1 MSATSRCR
9 SKLLSARSAARRSSA
24 HPVLSTQTKNN
35 SESDSDCG
43 PFKSGIYEDLGEDLE
58 GEERCD
64 NIGKGARVVV
74 KVMKNGVEVSQVG
87 PYCLIFDIVSVMTEQ
102 PVWKCHL

>member
-9 SKLLSARSAARRSSA
+9 SKLLSARR
-24 HPVLSTQTKNN
+24 
-35 SESDSDCG
+35 
-43 PFKSGIYEDLGEDLE
+43 IYEDLGEDLE